1 MTNFKNYG
9 DVSLEH
15 GFILVAQDSVTET
28 AYRIIKTE
36 YDCDGEQFLLYD
48 LYVDISDDWIS
59 WNSVSSC
66 CDTDL
71 SNPIQKAIDV
81 TYYYNYQEFQCYA
94 PLKFDTLETLEDA
107 LKNDFDVDFTT
118 I

>member
-15 GFILVAQDSVTET
+15 GFVLVAQDSAT
-28 AYRIIKTE
+28 AYRIIKTDFDDDSNE
-36 YDCDGEQFLLYD
+36 FLLFD
-48 LYVDISDDWIS
+48 LYVDISDGWIE

-66 CDTDL
+66 CDTDM
-71 SNPIQKAIDV
+71 SNPIKMAIDA

-94 PLKFDTLETLEDA
+94 PLKFDTLEDLETA
-107 LKNDFDVDFTT
+107 LKNDFDVDFNT